1 MSSTT
6 DDKTATKTELEN
18 ALDVDLSDGE
28 NGPLNDFL
36 ESVQTQCD
44 HIEMQGENITQL
56 IVNLATTHKID
67 TDAANQTQDMIIELL
82 GDFVEEYD
90 EVTIKEVAIALW
102 LELDRVGNMFSSDG
116 DDIEERESSGT
127 EDSGHETEVNTDGTD
142 VSTPTNPIKGSDK
155 GEDEETDSRNLGVN
169 GMFQ

>member
-28 NGPLNDFL
+28 NDPLNDFL

-142 VSTPTNPIKGSDK
+142 VSSPTNPIKGSDK